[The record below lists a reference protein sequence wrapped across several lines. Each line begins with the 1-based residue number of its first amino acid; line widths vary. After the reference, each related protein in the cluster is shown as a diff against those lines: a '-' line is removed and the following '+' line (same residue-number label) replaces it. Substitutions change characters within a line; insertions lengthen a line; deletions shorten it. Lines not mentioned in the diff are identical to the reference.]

1 MNPVPESAAKLQK
14 DSGARLRAIPSV
26 DELLLQPRLV
36 ALAERSGRGLV
47 IQAVRQVLADF
58 RARLKSEPSQP
69 AVPNREAF
77 DSAKFE
83 VGIVAEVVAAVIVK
97 VEVALAPSLRRV
109 INATGVVL
117 HTNLGRSPLS
127 QAAVAQIA
135 ATAAGYSNLEY
146 DVARGE
152 RGKRDVH
159 TGRMLAELVGT
170 ESAIVVNN
178 NAAAVFLVLNTLAKS
193 AEVIVSRGE
202 LIEIGDGF
210 RIPDIMA
217 ESGALLREVGTT
229 NRTRLRDYERAITD
243 HTRLLLRVHPSNF
256 RITGFTERP
265 SLRELVEL
273 GERFHLPV
281 YEDLGS
287 GCIADLS
294 TSGIAEP
301 VARASCEAGA
311 SVITFSGDKLLGG
324 PQAGIIAG
332 KKEIVERIRANP
344 LFRALRVDKLT
355 IAALEATLQSYL
367 RGALDEIPA
376 LRMIRLIPGRNRAA
390 RAKLLR
396 KISPRAASRCKAGNP
411 SRLFSDR
418 RRLHSRS
425 ATPHHADRHLDAP
438 PLRRTTRRPSAQ
450 ATNQQPSWRNNVCR
464 NASHRPHRRRPPNPR
479 PPHSEPRRRKRNRLR
494 PSNRPRLNMSRLSLR
509 PLRSDLCVLCVKSFR
524 APATN

>member
-14 DSGARLRAIPSV
+14 YSGARLRAIPSV

-36 ALAERSGRGLV
+36 ALTEKSGRALV
-47 IQAVRQVLADF
+47 TQAVRQVLADF
-58 RARLKSEPSQP
+58 RARLKNEPSQS
-69 AVPNREAF
+69 AVPNPETFDAAQLEAR
-77 DSAKFE
+77 
-83 VGIVAEVVAAVIVK
+83 VVAEITAAVVEK
-97 VEVALAPSLRRV
+97 VEATLAPSLRRV

-117 HTNLGRSPLS
+117 HTNLGRAPLS
-127 QAAVAQIA
+127 HAAVAQIT

-146 DVARGE
+146 DVAHGE

-159 TGRMLAELVGT
+159 TSRLLAELVGA

-178 NAAAVFLVLNTLAKS
+178 NAAAVFLVLNTLAKT

-217 ESGALLREVGTT
+217 ESGAVLREVGTT

-243 HTRLLLRVHPSNF
+243 QTRLLLRVHPSNF

-265 SLRELVEL
+265 SLQELVAL

-287 GCIADLS
+287 GCIADLAAN
-294 TSGIAEP
+294 GIAEP
-301 VARASCEAGA
+301 LARASIEAGA

-344 LFRALRVDKLT
+344 IFRALRVDKLT

-367 RGALDEIPA
+367 RGAYDEIPT
-376 LRMIRLIPGRNRAA
+376 LRMIRLSQEEIAKRAQSFCEKFRPVLPADVKLEIHPGFSVIGGGSTPDQQLPTTLIAISTPRHSAAQIEYRLRN
-390 RAKLLR
+390 
-396 KISPRAASRCKAGNP
+396 PRTSNPAGAASPAETPVIARIEDDHLILDLRTVNP
-411 SRLFSDR
+411 EEENDIA
-418 RRLHSRS
+418 S
-425 ATPHHADRHLDAP
+425 ALVAALA
-438 PLRRTTRRPSAQ
+438 
-450 ATNQQPSWRNNVCR
+450 
-464 NASHRPHRRRPPNPR
+464 
-479 PPHSEPRRRKRNRLR
+479 
-494 PSNRPRLNMSRLSLR
+494 
-509 PLRSDLCVLCVKSFR
+509 
-524 APATN
+524 

>member
-14 DSGARLRAIPSV
+14 DSAARLRAIPSV
-26 DELLLQPRLV
+26 DELLLQPRLI
-36 ALAERSGRGLV
+36 ALTEKSGRLLV
-47 IQAVRQVLADF
+47 TQTVRQVLADF
-58 RARLKSEPSQP
+58 RARLKNEPSQP
-69 AVPNREAF
+69 AIPIPEVSGAAR
-77 DSAKFE
+77 FE
-83 VGIVAEVVAAVIVK
+83 GRIVAEVIADVVAK
-97 VEVALAPSLRRV
+97 VEAALAPSLRRV

-117 HTNLGRSPLS
+117 HTNLGRAPLS
-127 QAAVAQIA
+127 HAAVAQIT

-146 DVARGE
+146 DTARGE

-159 TGRMLAELVGT
+159 TSKLLADLVGA

-217 ESGALLREVGTT
+217 ESGALLHEVGTT

-265 SLRELVEL
+265 PLQELVAL

-294 TSGIAEP
+294 ASGIAEP
-301 VARASCEAGA
+301 VARASIEAGA
-311 SVITFSGDKLLGG
+311 AVITFSGDKLLGG

-332 KKEIVERIRANP
+332 KKEFVERIRTNP

-367 RGALDEIPA
+367 RGAFDEIPT
-376 LRMIRLIPGRNRAA
+376 LRMIRLTPEEIAQ
-390 RAKLLR
+390 RAKNFCEKFRPTLPADAKLEIHPGFSVIGGGSTPDQQLPTTLITISTPRHSAAQIEDRLR
-396 KISPRAASRCKAGNP
+396 KPRTSNLTGTTTPASTPVIARIEDDDLILDLRTVNLEDESEIASALVAALA
-411 SRLFSDR
+411 
-418 RRLHSRS
+418 
-425 ATPHHADRHLDAP
+425 
-438 PLRRTTRRPSAQ
+438 
-450 ATNQQPSWRNNVCR
+450 
-464 NASHRPHRRRPPNPR
+464 
-479 PPHSEPRRRKRNRLR
+479 
-494 PSNRPRLNMSRLSLR
+494 
-509 PLRSDLCVLCVKSFR
+509 
-524 APATN
+524 